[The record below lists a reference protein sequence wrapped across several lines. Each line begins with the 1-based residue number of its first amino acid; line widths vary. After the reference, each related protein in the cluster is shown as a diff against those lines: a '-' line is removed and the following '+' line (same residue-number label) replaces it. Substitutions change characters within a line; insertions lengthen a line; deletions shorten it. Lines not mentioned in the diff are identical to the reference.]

1 MRPYTSPNPPPVKNQ
16 SYKFA
21 VGTTKIL
28 KEGVVRKFAADGK
41 AVVVVSEVAAPSAM
55 ELD

>member
-1 MRPYTSPNPPPVKNQ
+1 MRPYTSPNPPPVKQQ

-28 KEGVVRKFAADGK
+28 KESVVRKFTVDGK
-41 AVVVVSEVAAPSAM
+41 AAVVVSEQAAPSAM

>member
-1 MRPYTSPNPPPVKNQ
+1 MKQQ

-28 KEGVVRKFAADGK
+28 KESVVKKFTADGK
-41 AVVVVSEVAAPSAM
+41 TAVVVSEQAAPSAM

>member
-1 MRPYTSPNPPPVKNQ
+1 MRPYTSPNPPPVKEQ

-28 KEGVVRKFAADGK
+28 KESVVRKFTADGK
-41 AVVVVSEVAAPSAM
+41 SAVVVTEQVAPSAM

>member
-1 MRPYTSPNPPPVKNQ
+1 MRPYTSPNPPPVKQQ

-28 KEGVVRKFAADGK
+28 KESVVRKFTTDGK
-41 AVVVVSEVAAPSAM
+41 AAVVVTEQAVPSAM

>member
-1 MRPYTSPNPPPVKNQ
+1 MRPYTSPNPPPIKEQ

-28 KEGVVRKFAADGK
+28 KESVVRKFTVDGK
-41 AVVVVSEVAAPSAM
+41 SAVVVTEQVAPSAM